1 MKKTTILWII
11 GMIFM
16 LAACVFSFVGP
27 HICFDIALIAGGI
40 TLLVVA
46 RMKKREKDE
55 QSSDTPE
62 QKK

>member
-1 MKKTTILWII
+1 MKKSTILWII

-16 LAACVFSFVGP
+16 LTACVFAFVGP
-27 HICFDIALIAGGI
+27 HICFDLALIAGSI
-40 TLLVVA
+40 TLLFFA
-46 RMKKREKDE
+46 RMKRREKDE

>member
-1 MKKTTILWII
+1 MKKTTILGVI
-11 GMIFM
+11 GMTFM

-40 TLLVVA
+40 TLLVYG

-55 QSSDTPE
+55 QSAD
-62 QKK
+62 KKEE